1 MHVGGLCARL
11 ELADVAPDRQLVEH
25 HLEVIVVNDRLLEL
39 FDLHLLEVLFAQA
52 FEANILAK
60 FDLIERPRRPVTFE
74 QRTKVLTLDLNV
86 GW

>member
-1 MHVGGLCARL
+1 
-11 ELADVAPDRQLVEH
+11 
-25 HLEVIVVNDRLLEL
+25 
-39 FDLHLLEVLFAQA
+39 VLFAQA